1 MVARCINLQCI
12 AFLFSF
18 FPTLAFPVTEEGEV
32 VFDIETLERLGYSAE
47 LAKFFSGQDRFLPG
61 QHDVTIIINASKTYR
76 IAATFDSEG
85 KLCMDKALLMA
96 LKLRNTESDGSC
108 ENMEARWPGMVV
120 KLFPGQ
126 FRVEITLPQEAF
138 DPEMEGSEYQQGG
151 HALLLNYNIFGQR
164 VESNNSRFNLVQG
177 QFEPGINFKNWVL
190 INRGSYSYNQGV
202 SQYYNQETSALRAV
216 ESLKSVVQLGEF
228 GLVGN
233 TFSGLPVTGIQLYS
247 DNAQRD
253 DTQLIVP
260 IEGIANTNATIEIR
274 QRGRVIYR
282 TIVAPGPFSLS
293 NISNFSSGVNTDVS
307 IIEEDGT
314 QQNFTVT
321 SALDINAEQQA
332 SIYQLAVG
340 RYRDMFTGED
350 RPSPLLLSG
359 EMSFNPAATFYM
371 TSAGLLS
378 SGYQN
383 IRVQNLYS
391 GWDQAWFSAAASYA
405 NTKDAGQGY
414 QFSVQNQMTIN
425 GNFGVSWSSVY
436 GSANY
441 WLPDDALSSSNNLN
455 DLMFGK
461 LKNATSVAVSWV
473 HPRWGAFSYAL
484 SNNMY
489 YQASGRTYH
498 IFSISEQFGRATTIL
513 SSQLSS
519 QGQNS
524 LYVGINMPLGNGT
537 LSGRVQRNN
546 GNVALGS
553 TYQGRWGDNKDYSV
567 GISGDNR
574 QRRINGS
581 MNIRTAYS
589 QLTGGVSQATNNS
602 RSAYLSSR
610 GSVAYVNNTFATSS
624 SSVGDTFAVVNIP
637 NQPGLRVSSPSS
649 GIAITDYAGI
659 ALLPL
664 VRPYTASKVQISTQ
678 TLPLNIRL
686 NNTSADLL
694 MTRGS
699 VATHHFE
706 TTETRQLLLTIRGS
720 DGEMLPIGA
729 NVLDEKG
736 NFLGTIIGDGNFMLE
751 NKAIGVTLRVK
762 ANNRDECRVNYR
774 EPEKFDPDVLYE
786 VADAVCQ

>member
-1 MVARCINLQCI
+1 MIDRCIYLQCI
-12 AFLFSF
+12 ALFFFLF
-18 FPTLAFPVTEEGEV
+18 PMLAFPITKEGGV
-32 VFDIETLERLGYSAE
+32 VFDIETLEKLGYSAE

-61 QHDVTIIINASKTYR
+61 QHDVTVIINVSKTYR

-96 LKLRNTESDGSC
+96 LKLRNTESGGSC
-108 ENMEARWPGMVV
+108 ENMETRWPGMAV

-126 FRVEITLPQEAF
+126 FRVEMTLPQEAF
-138 DPEMEGSEYQQGG
+138 DPEIEGSEYQQGG
-151 HALLLNYNIFGQR
+151 RALLLNYNIFGQR
-164 VESNNSRFNLVQG
+164 VESNNSNFNLVQG

-190 INRGSYSYNQGV
+190 RNRGSYSYNQGV
-202 SQYYNQETSALRAV
+202 SQYYNQETYALRAV
-216 ESLKSVVQLGEF
+216 ESLKSVAQLGEF

-233 TFSGLPVTGIQLYS
+233 TFSGLPVTGVQLYS
-247 DNAQRD
+247 DNAQLN
-253 DTQLIVP
+253 DTQLLVP

-282 TIVAPGPFSLS
+282 TVVAPGPFSLS

-332 SIYQLAVG
+332 STYQLAMG
-340 RYRDMFTGED
+340 RYRDIFIGED
-350 RPSPLLLSG
+350 RQSPLLVSG
-359 EMSFNPAATFYM
+359 EMSFNPAAAFYM

-391 GWDQAWFSAAASYA
+391 GWDKAWFSAAASYA

-414 QFSVQNQMTIN
+414 QFSIQNQMTIN
-425 GNFGVSWSSVY
+425 GNLSASWSSIY

-441 WLPDDALSSSNNLN
+441 WSPDDALSSSNNLN

-461 LKNATSVAVSWV
+461 LKNATSVAVSWA
-473 HPRWGAFSYAL
+473 HPRWGAFSYVL

-489 YQASGRTYH
+489 YQAADRTYH
-498 IFSISEQFGRATTIL
+498 IFSMSEQFGRVTTLL
-513 SSQLSS
+513 SFQSSS

-524 LYVGINMPLGNGT
+524 LYVGINMPLGNGS
-537 LSGRVQRNN
+537 LSGRVQRND

-567 GISGDNR
+567 GITGDDR

-602 RSAYLSSR
+602 RSAYLSSL
-610 GSVAYVNNTFATSS
+610 GSVAYANNTFATSS

-637 NQPGLRVSSPSS
+637 NQSGLRVSSPSS
-649 GIAITDYAGI
+649 GIAITDYAGT

-664 VRPYTASKVQISTQ
+664 VRPYTASKAQINTQ

-686 NNTSADLL
+686 NSTSADLM
-694 MTRGS
+694 MTRGT
-699 VATHHFE
+699 VATHNFE
-706 TTETRQLLLTIRGS
+706 TTETRQLLLTIRSS

-736 NFLGTIIGDGNFMLE
+736 NFMGTIIGDGNFMLE
-751 NKAIGVTLRVK
+751 NKAIGMTLRVK
-762 ANNRDECRVNYR
+762 ASNRDECRVTYR

-786 VADAVCQ
+786 VAYAVCQ